1 VRIRWLKRAS
11 QDLNHVQDY
20 IAQDNPHA
28 AIETVLSIIETAEK
42 LIEYPGIGRSGRIEG
57 TRELVI
63 SGTPYFLPYRV
74 KEDRIEIMRVMHGA
88 QKWPQKH

>member
-1 VRIRWLKRAS
+1 VRIRWLIRAS
-11 QDLNHVQDY
+11 HDLNHVQDY

-28 AIETVLSIIETAEK
+28 AIETVLRIIETVEK
-42 LIEYPGIGRSGRIEG
+42 LIEYPGLGRPGMIEG

>member
-1 VRIRWLKRAS
+1 MRIRWLKRAS
-11 QDLNHVQDY
+11 HDLNRVQDY

-28 AIETVLSIIETAEK
+28 AIETVLRIIETVEK
-42 LIEYPGIGRSGRIEG
+42 LIEYPGLGRPGMIEG

-74 KEDRIEIMRVMHGA
+74 KEDRIEIMKVMHGA

>member
-1 VRIRWLKRAS
+1 MRIRWLKRAS
-11 QDLNHVQDY
+11 HDLNHVQNY
-20 IAQDNPHA
+20 IAKDNPQA
-28 AIETVLSIIETAEK
+28 AIETVLRIIETVEK
-42 LIEYPGIGRSGRIEG
+42 LIEYPGLGRPGMIEG